1 MIYFFIF
8 LLYVLT
14 IVISI
19 GYSTNA
25 NNTSS
30 YFLVSH
36 LLLLL
41 AFIIY
46 RVYYSADT
54 GSNNNIRI
62 KTISVILRKL
72 IKIMISY
79 VCMENTNMIHN
90 IIILWS
96 KNYIF
101 SIVKNISARQ
111 STKISPKAK
120 PTYLFG

>member
-1 MIYFFIF
+1 MIYIKNDIFLHLF

-41 AFIIY
+41 AFIY
-46 RVYYSADT
+46 RESIIRRTRAQIFLY
-54 GSNNNIRI
+54 RI

-72 IKIMISY
+72 IKI
-79 VCMENTNMIHN
+79 N
-90 IIILWS
+90 IIRMYGEY
-96 KNYIF
+96 KYD
-101 SIVKNISARQ
+101 
-111 STKISPKAK
+111 T
-120 PTYLFG
+120 